1 MARDLTRR
9 PDVDRARCDTCGL
22 CFVACP
28 EGAMA
33 LDGDGFPIVDE
44 ASCGG
49 CLACARACP
58 LEAIGVARAA
68 RRAA

>member
-1 MARDLTRR
+1 MARSLLER

-33 LDGDGFPIVDE
+33 LDGDGFPLIDE
-44 ASCGG
+44 ARCGG

-58 LEAIGVARAA
+58 LQALGVAGGALRAA
-68 RRAA
+68 